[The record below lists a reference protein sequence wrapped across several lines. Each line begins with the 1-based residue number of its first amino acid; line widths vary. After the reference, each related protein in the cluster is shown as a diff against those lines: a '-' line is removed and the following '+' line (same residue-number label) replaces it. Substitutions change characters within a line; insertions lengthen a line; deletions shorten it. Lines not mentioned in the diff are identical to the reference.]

1 MAGFIRSRPTRLIPR
16 NINDRRINMDTQPN
30 NCPYAPGKD
39 CLKKFGVS
47 CIPCAEDVQNLV
59 AEQAVEADT
68 E

>member
-1 MAGFIRSRPTRLIPR
+1 
-16 NINDRRINMDTQPN
+16 MDTQPN